1 MMHRKLERVLIV
13 EDNQALRAGIARVV
27 QSWGAQA
34 IEAGTVREAKA
45 HLRPPPDLVVV
56 DVRLP
61 DGSAF
66 SVLEAVSREWPAP
79 VKVAISGKASPEEAF
94 RLAQQGV
101 RAYLSKP
108 FSLGDLGAAVE
119 AACSEAPLIEPLVT
133 ESVGYVPMRELQRN
147 VRSTMIRQALAL
159 NQGSRSGAA
168 RLLDV
173 SRQAIQQMLRGGAVG
188 AWGPIPK
195 GDSAGPTPR

>member
-1 MMHRKLERVLIV
+1 MHRKLERVLIV
-13 EDNQALRAGIARVV
+13 EDNDALRAAMARVV
-27 QSWGAQA
+27 RSWGAQA
-34 IEAGTVREAKA
+34 IEAGTVREAKT

-61 DGSAF
+61 DGTAF
-66 SVLEAVSREWPAP
+66 SVLEAISGVWPAP

-108 FSLGDLGAAVE
+108 LSLGDLRAAVE
-119 AACSEAPLIEPLVT
+119 AACREAPLIEPLVA
-133 ESVGYVPMRELQRN
+133 ESVGYVPMRELQRR
-147 VRSTMIRQALAL
+147 VRSAMIHQALAL

-173 SRQAIQQMLRGGAVG
+173 SRQALQQILRAAPVG
-188 AWGPIPK
+188 AQGPAPK